1 MDPYTATV
9 NLIAEIMKA
18 NNQMIEAMTPEQR
31 QSYFQTQIAAWQSW
45 NDLLH
50 KLAALLPARTA

>member
-18 NNQMIEAMTPEQR
+18 NNQMIEAMTPEQK
-31 QSYFQTQIAAWQSW
+31 QTYFQAQIAAWTAW

-50 KLAALLPARTA
+50 KLVVLIPARA